1 MTTAREDSPPMATES
16 GPSTA
21 PQGPAKTSVS
31 QGPMVPVNRTAQSPG
46 AAMEIVR
53 QPTYGQGIVVSLVV
67 AAALLVLAI
76 MAIRDAENT
85 GLPLTET
92 TGPLFWGLAVL
103 IAVGAAIGAEFSE
116 VTAARAAASLG
127 QPRKPSTLPTASAVP
142 LVATVAAILLVATH
156 HNTVMLIAGPAI
168 AFFGVAGALLSRDLL
183 DDATEASRRTAA
195 TIHTFVIHVVAF
207 LALSGVYLNK
217 MSSWVS
223 APLVGILSGILI
235 LETLERGQATRH
247 QRIFYAILGGAV
259 MAEATIAL
267 NWWPTYG
274 WTGGAVLLVCFYV
287 VAGVLLARTQRG
299 SLRSRDLVEFGAVG
313 GAALLILALTA

>member
-1 MTTAREDSPPMATES
+1 MASESGSPTSPQTTA
-16 GPSTA
+16 TA
-21 PQGPAKTSVS
+21 SVPQGPI
-31 QGPMVPVNRTAQSPG
+31 VPVNRAAHAPG
-46 AAMEIVR
+46 VAMEIVR

-103 IAVGAAIGAEFSE
+103 IAIGAAIGAEFSE
-116 VTAARAAASLG
+116 VTAARAAESLG
-127 QPRKPSTLPTASAVP
+127 QPRKPSTIPSAWAVP
-142 LVATVAAILLVATH
+142 LVATIAAVLLVATH
-156 HNTVMLIAGPAI
+156 HNTVMLVAGPAI

-183 DDATEASRRTAA
+183 DDATEASTRTAA

-223 APLVGILSGILI
+223 APLVGIISGILI

-299 SLRSRDLVEFGAVG
+299 SLRSRDLVEYGAVG